1 MTLAAP
7 VPEFVAAQ
15 TGSTEPRE
23 SFEPRELSPAP
34 AADPH
39 APKLSPDDPRLRLR
53 RPMARTLRMGPL
65 VVLGVVLLAA
75 LMAAVAMAFQTP
87 ARSSGARADASGSP
101 AAPTVPE
108 TIRNAASASPPPP
121 AAPRGGEAPATGAQ
135 NTARS
140 EMLDEEKLR
149 RLEDMKAQNSG
160 ILFESAAAPAFGGG
174 GLGPE
179 PPPRGAEF
187 ATNAPPPGGPP
198 SSGETDP
205 NFQDRKNAFVDGQGS
220 AKSTDTL
227 RSTLQHPRSPYEI
240 KAGTIIPTVLITAIN
255 SDLPGPVIGQVRE
268 NVYDTV
274 SGNFLLVP
282 QGARLLANY
291 DSMVAWG
298 QERVLLCWNRLI
310 LPNGDSLNLQCMPA
324 ADLEGAAGLTDQV
337 DEHWFRIIK
346 GAAVASLLAATTT
359 AVAGNT
365 DGFQPTVPQMWA
377 RGAAGDINQ
386 AGQQI
391 TRRNLMI
398 QPTITV
404 RPGYSVNVIV
414 TKDMIL
420 PPYPEPA
427 PIPGLAP

>member
-1 MTLAAP
+1 MTFAPP
-7 VPEFVAAQ
+7 VPEFVAAENA
-15 TGSTEPRE
+15 SVEPRDPP
-23 SFEPRELSPAP
+23 EPGR
-34 AADPH
+34 DPH

-65 VVLGVVLLAA
+65 VILGAVLLAA
-75 LMAAVAMAFQTP
+75 IMAAVAMAFQTP
-87 ARSSGARADASGSP
+87 ASSSRTRPDASGAP

-108 TIRNAASASPPPP
+108 TIRNAASAAPP
-121 AAPRGGEAPATGAQ
+121 ARAAPHGEAAAASRGE
-135 NTARS
+135 NTARL

-160 ILFESAAAPAFGGG
+160 ILFESAAAPALGG
-174 GLGPE
+174 GLGAE
-179 PPPRGAEF
+179 PPRGGEA
-187 ATNAPPPGGPP
+187 APTAPSPSAPPG
-198 SSGETDP
+198 SGETDP
-205 NFQDRKNAFVDGQGS
+205 NLQDRKNAFVDGQGS
-220 AKSTDTL
+220 AKTIEVL
-227 RSTLQHPRSPYEI
+227 RTSVQHPRSPYEI

-359 AVAGNT
+359 AAAGNS
-365 DGFQPTVPQMWA
+365 DSFQPTVPQMWA

-386 AGQQI
+386 SGQQI

-420 PPYPEPA
+420 APYPEPA
-427 PIPGLAP
+427 PIPGLARGTAP